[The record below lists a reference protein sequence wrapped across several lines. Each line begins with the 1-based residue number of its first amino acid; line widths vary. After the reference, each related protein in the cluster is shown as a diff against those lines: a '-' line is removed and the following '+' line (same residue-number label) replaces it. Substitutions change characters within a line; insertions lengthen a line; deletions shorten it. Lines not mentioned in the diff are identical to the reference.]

1 MEANAMSETSMRT
14 APAVSRPPARED
26 RVALELK
33 AFNTLIALRA
43 KVDRENPDPKALESL
58 REQLRAFPLLSKV
71 LCDLHD
77 RNAQGV
83 IASIAKDRVTVEAL
97 KATVRHM
104 SDELGY
110 EGAPALERP
119 LIEHVVLCWLRL
131 QKAEL
136 AYSQVLAGSPALT
149 QAAYWERRL
158 TMAQGRYLRAGE
170 SLARVRRLARPHRQP
185 LQLNIGGQ
193 QVNVAGGV
201 TAAAAGAVPTSEGQ

>member
-1 MEANAMSETSMRT
+1 MSETSTSTST

-26 RVALELK
+26 RAARELK

-43 KVDRENPDPKALESL
+43 KVDRENPDPKVLESL
-58 REQLRAFPLLSKV
+58 REQLRAFPILSKV

-97 KATVRHM
+97 KANVQHM
-104 SDELGY
+104 SDDLGY
-110 EGAPALERP
+110 KGATPLERP

-131 QKAEL
+131 RKAEL
-136 AYSQVLAGSPALT
+136 SYSNALAGAQTLT
-149 QAAYWERRL
+149 QAAHWERRL

-193 QVNVAGGV
+193 QVNVA
-201 TAAAAGAVPTSEGQ
+201 AIPTGEQG